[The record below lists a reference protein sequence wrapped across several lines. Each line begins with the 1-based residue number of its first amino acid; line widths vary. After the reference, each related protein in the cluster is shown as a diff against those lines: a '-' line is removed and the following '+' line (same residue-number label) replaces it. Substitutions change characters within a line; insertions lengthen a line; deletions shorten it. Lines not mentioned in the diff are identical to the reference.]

1 MAKKSAKPTADE
13 VGGVAEEDLV
23 NEEKK
28 NKKAI
33 KKPALEKKKA
43 VAKPV
48 IKKVI
53 KIAKVKKEKTVE
65 EDKDMDEI
73 EKKAAS
79 QAVEE
84 IENQ

>member
-23 NEEKK
+23 NEEK
-28 NKKAI
+28 KKAI